1 LQIKQYTVVIIA
13 VTALFATYFM
23 GSTKFPQQKIIAE
36 QQKAMTAESLMV
48 AAEVN
53 FTASQKEHFNHLK
66 DDLSKAT
73 TDTSKTKIY
82 EELIEFW
89 GGDAK
94 NDELAAFYY
103 AEKAKLENSEKN
115 LTFAANL
122 ILMNCLND
130 NTNSLKKGFKANLAK
145 EMFEKALLK
154 NPTND
159 SLNIGL
165 GGSYMLGATTDNPMK
180 GTLVLLEMVKKDST
194 NAYAQKMLG
203 YGGLLTG
210 QTEKAIERFIKS
222 YTYNNKDQNLVID
235 IALLSKSIGKIE
247 QANKWYAIGNKLF
260 ADNPSLLKEFQ
271 KEFQSSK

>member
-53 FTASQKEHFNHLK
+53 FTANQKEHFNHLK

>member
-53 FTASQKEHFNHLK
+53 FTASQKEHYNHLK

-247 QANKWYAIGNKLF
+247 QANKWYAIGTKLF

>member
-1 LQIKQYTVVIIA
+1 LHLKQYTVVIIA

-23 GSTKFPQQKIIAE
+23 GSTKFPQQKIAAE
-36 QQKAMTAESLMV
+36 QQKAMTNESLI
-48 AAEVN
+48 ASAEIN
-53 FTASQKEHFNHLK
+53 FTAAQKSHLQHLNE
-66 DDLSKAT
+66 DLINAKS
-73 TDTSKTKIY
+73 DTQKGKTY

-89 GGDAK
+89 GRDAK

-103 AEKAKLENSEKN
+103 TQKAKLENSEKN

-122 ILMNCLND
+122 ILVNCLND

-145 EMFEKALLK
+145 ELFEKALVF

-165 GGSYMLGATTDNPMK
+165 GGSYMLGATSDNPMK

-222 YTYNNKDQNLVID
+222 YSYNNQDQNLVID
-235 IALLSKSIGKIE
+235 IALLSKSIGKMD

>member
-1 LQIKQYTVVIIA
+1 LQIKQYTVVIIV

-53 FTASQKEHFNHLK
+53 FTANQKEHFNHLK